1 MVATLPASHC
11 HYSLSS
17 DPSLAPK
24 IVHQA
29 LSSHAE
35 PVKLIAQA
43 PTMGP
48 RAGFLSLL
56 QEAPVSSTL
65 FRGSRKQTQ
74 NPG

>member
-1 MVATLPASHC
+1 ML
-11 HYSLSS
+11 
-17 DPSLAPK
+17 
-24 IVHQA
+24 
-29 LSSHAE
+29 E

-74 NPG
+74 NLG